1 MGYVKWS
8 YETLNHFCGDVF
20 KAFGFTE
27 EESNQIKDVLLTADL
42 YGIESHGM
50 QRMVRYHKGIEK
62 GTIHPQAKPEIV
74 FETPISAVIDGHNG
88 MGQLISVYAMKKAI
102 EKAKDE
108 YKKYQVKTISP
119 VEREYLETLKAISNK
134 IDDKAKSE

>member
-8 YETLNHFCGDVF
+8 HETLNHFCGDVF

-50 QRMVRYHKGIEK
+50 QRMVRYHRESKR
-62 GTIHPQAKPEIV
+62 
-74 FETPISAVIDGHNG
+74 
-88 MGQLISVYAMKKAI
+88 
-102 EKAKDE
+102 
-108 YKKYQVKTISP
+108 
-119 VEREYLETLKAISNK
+119 ERSIRRQSLKLYLKHRYLQ
-134 IDDKAKSE
+134 

>member
-8 YETLNHFCGDVF
+8 YETLNHFCRDVF

-62 GTIHPQAKPEIV
+62 GRFIRRQSLK
-74 FETPISAVIDGHNG
+74 
-88 MGQLISVYAMKKAI
+88 L
-102 EKAKDE
+102 
-108 YKKYQVKTISP
+108 
-119 VEREYLETLKAISNK
+119 YLKHRYLQ
-134 IDDKAKSE
+134 

>member
-20 KAFGFTE
+20 KAFGFSE

-62 GTIHPQAKPEIV
+62 GTIHPQL
-74 FETPISAVIDGHNG
+74 
-88 MGQLISVYAMKKAI
+88 LI
-102 EKAKDE
+102 
-108 YKKYQVKTISP
+108 P
-119 VEREYLETLKAISNK
+119 RSNLNSFSSR
-134 IDDKAKSE
+134 APRVSRSHAGRL

>member
-50 QRMVRYHKGIEK
+50 QRMVRYH
-62 GTIHPQAKPEIV
+62 
-74 FETPISAVIDGHNG
+74 
-88 MGQLISVYAMKKAI
+88 
-102 EKAKDE
+102 
-108 YKKYQVKTISP
+108 
-119 VEREYLETLKAISNK
+119 
-134 IDDKAKSE
+134 

>member
-42 YGIESHGM
+42 YRQTEVNR
-50 QRMVRYHKGIEK
+50 QQKR
-62 GTIHPQAKPEIV
+62 
-74 FETPISAVIDGHNG
+74 SALFRQLLYFVIQNRKN
-88 MGQLISVYAMKKAI
+88 L
-102 EKAKDE
+102 
-108 YKKYQVKTISP
+108 
-119 VEREYLETLKAISNK
+119 N
-134 IDDKAKSE
+134 